1 MAKKQKVIFVLPH
14 TFEPF
19 FKKIKEDIMNVKDLD
34 HFSTR
39 YLSFMVKST
48 NKYDFEF
55 FIISSKVKKPL
66 RVKHKNGFYIH
77 VFPRD
82 FPSILPLET
91 STSMLKEIK
100 RRCHTKENII
110 WHVNSYY
117 MIMSDPIS
125 FLLKKEK
132 QSFALHHR
140 GAGFSVR
147 TLPYSIYKYWIMNP
161 MIFKAADIVVAENR
175 DEERK
180 LLKNYKLD
188 RNKVMYAPNPVEIV
202 EVKKDKRTLR
212 KELGL
217 PQDKTVIVYA
227 GRIMKGKGVTFLFNS
242 LKPFLKK
249 EKGIFFLMI
258 GDGPQ
263 RPEIETA
270 LKQEG
275 IANAKMVLWV
285 TREVLF
291 RYLKACDLFVHPN
304 RNEKFEGTPNALVEA
319 QGAGL
324 PVVGFD
330 IGGVRDIV
338 KEGMTGGLE
347 KTKDMDAFARKIVSI
362 AKDKKKLLEM
372 SRNSRKN
379 YDDNYDSSKILKSYE
394 RLYGTLIERMK
405 QKKRQS
411 AEKKR

>member
-19 FKKIKEDIMNVKDLD
+19 FKKVKDNIMNVKDLD

-55 FIISSKVKKPL
+55 FIMSSKVKKPL
-66 RVKHKNGFYIH
+66 RIKHKNGFYIH

-91 STSMLKEIK
+91 STSMLREIK
-100 RRCHTKENII
+100 RRCRAKENII

-125 FLLKKEK
+125 LLLKKEK

-147 TLPYSIYKYWIMNP
+147 TLPYSVYKYWIMNP
-161 MIFKAADIVVAENR
+161 MIFKAADLVVAENR

-180 LLKNYKLD
+180 LLKNYKLSRD
-188 RNKVMYAPNPVEIV
+188 KVMYAPNPVEIV
-202 EVKKDKRTLR
+202 DVKEDKKSLR

-217 PQDKTVIVYA
+217 PNDKTIIIYA
-227 GRIMKGKGVTFLFNS
+227 GRMMKGKGITYLFNS
-242 LKPFLKK
+242 LKEALKK
-249 EKGIFFLMI
+249 EKGLFFLMV

-263 RPEIETA
+263 RSEIESA
-270 LKQEG
+270 LKEER
-275 IANAKMVLWV
+275 ITNAKMVLWV

-291 RYLKACDLFVHPN
+291 KYYKACDLFVHPN
-304 RNEKFEGTPNALVEA
+304 RNEKFEGTPNALIEA
-319 QGAGL
+319 QGAYL

-338 KEGMTGGLE
+338 KEGKTGGLE
-347 KTKDMDAFARKIVSI
+347 KTKDMDAFANKIVSI
-362 AKDKKKLLEM
+362 AKNKKKLLEM
-372 SRNSRKN
+372 SKNSRKN
-379 YDDNYDSSKILKSYE
+379 YEDNYDSSKILKSYE
-394 RLYGTLIERMK
+394 QIYGKLIEK
-405 QKKRQS
+405 QKRS
-411 AEKKR
+411 

>member
-19 FKKIKEDIMNVKDLD
+19 FKKVKDDIMNLKELD

-39 YLSFMVKST
+39 YLSFMVKSSD
-48 NKYDFEF
+48 KYDFEF
-55 FIISSKVKKPL
+55 FIISSKVRKPL
-66 RVKHKNGFYIH
+66 RIRHKNGFTIH

-91 STSMLKEIK
+91 SRAMLKEIK
-100 RRCHTKENII
+100 RRCRTKERII

-117 MIMSDPIS
+117 MLMSDPIS
-125 FLLKKEK
+125 FLLRKEG

-147 TLPYSIYKYWIMNP
+147 TLPYSIYKYWMMNP
-161 MIFKAADIVVAENR
+161 LIFRKADLVVAENR

-180 LLKNYKLD
+180 LLKNYKLSRD
-188 RNKVMYAPNPVEIV
+188 KVMYAPNPVEIV
-202 EVKKDKRTLR
+202 EIGKDKKSLR

-217 PQDKTVIVYA
+217 PQDKTIIVYA
-227 GRIMKGKGVTFLFNS
+227 GRIMKGKGITFLFRS

-263 RPEIETA
+263 RPEIESA
-270 LKQEG
+270 LKDEK
-275 IANAKMVLWV
+275 ITNAKMVLWV

-304 RNEKFEGTPNALVEA
+304 RNEKFEGTPNALIEA
-319 QGAGL
+319 QGAYL

-338 KEGMTGGLE
+338 KEGKTGGLE
-347 KTKDMDAFARKIVSI
+347 KTKDMDAFAKKIVSI
-362 AKDKKKLLEM
+362 AKDKRKLLEM

-394 RLYGTLIERMK
+394 RLYSKLMAS
-405 QKKRQS
+405 Q
-411 AEKKR
+411 EKKRR